1 MSETNMLIYQ
11 SEDGEIKLQITLQ
24 DETFWLTQKQLAT
37 LFQVSVPTINEHIK
51 NICAENELSQEA
63 TIRNF
68 LIVQTEG
75 KREVR
80 RDLEHYN
87 LDMIISVGYRVK
99 SHIAT
104 KFRQWATA
112 RLKEYFIKGFV
123 MDDERLKEAKNDYFD
138 ELLARI
144 RDIRSSEKLF
154 YRKVLDIY
162 ATSIDYDSKDN
173 LSMEFFKTIQNKM
186 HYASH
191 GNTAAELVYKR
202 VNSENLNLGM
212 TSYSGE
218 KPTKKEASIAKNY
231 LTKNE
236 LDTLNRIVSMYL
248 EFAEL
253 QAKMKKQM
261 YMKDWIKKLDDFLN
275 ISDFEIL
282 ENKGVISHQKALEKV
297 NAEYEVYKQK
307 TKNELSKVEKDF
319 IEYIEKDV
327 KALQGK

>member
-11 SEDGEIKLQITLQ
+11 SEDGETKLQITLQ
-24 DETFWLTQKQLAT
+24 DETLWLTQKQLAT

-51 NICAENELSQEA
+51 NICAENELNQEA

-104 KFRQWATA
+104 KFRQWATT

>member
-1 MSETNMLIYQ
+1 MSETSMLIYQ
-11 SEDGEIKLQITLQ
+11 SEDGETKLQITLQ
-24 DETFWLTQKQLAT
+24 DETLWLTQKQLSN

-51 NICAENELSQEA
+51 NIYAENELSKEA

-75 KREVR
+75 KREVK

-104 KFRQWATA
+104 KFRQWATT
-112 RLKEYFIKGFV
+112 RLKEYLIKGFV

-144 RDIRSSEKLF
+144 RDIRSSEKQF

-162 ATSIDYDSKDN
+162 ATSIDYDPKND
-173 LSMEFFKTIQNKM
+173 LSVEFFKTIQNKI

-202 VNSENLNLGM
+202 VDSQKLNLGM
-212 TSYSGE
+212 TSFNGK
-218 KPTKKEASIAKNY
+218 KPTKKEVSIAKNY
-231 LTKNE
+231 LSEDE

-248 EFAEL
+248 EYAEL

-261 YMKDWIKKLDDFLN
+261 YMKNWIKKLDDFLT

-282 ENKGVISHQKALEKV
+282 KTKGIVSHKSALEKA
-297 NAEYEVYKQK
+297 NKEYELYKQK
-307 TKNELSKVEKDF
+307 TQDELSKVEKDF
-319 IEYIEKDV
+319 LEQLEATTKKIE
-327 KALQGK
+327 GK